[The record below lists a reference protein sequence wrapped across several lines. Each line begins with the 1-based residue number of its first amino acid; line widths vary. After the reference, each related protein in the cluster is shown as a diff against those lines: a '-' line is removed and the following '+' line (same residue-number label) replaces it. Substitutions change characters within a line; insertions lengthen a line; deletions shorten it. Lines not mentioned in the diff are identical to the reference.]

1 MNISVRIAVLLFI
14 VSPLIAQET
23 GSAPLRVQDAE
34 QADQTEIAAGEA
46 AVEEDAEAASPVEA
60 SDTGEADET
69 PPPPAKETP
78 LEMDIRT
85 STLAELAVWCKTLGL
100 SEGGSKEELANRLRD
115 YYKLPRPDGSPA
127 ADEKNRTIVI
137 EAARSAEY
145 FTLEVVDEDYAR
157 LKGNVTVS
165 LKDGEAVHRISAG
178 EILYNRTR
186 NWLSA
191 SGGVFYEKKEGDS
204 TETFRGDSIVV
215 DLDNWETILTNGQ
228 SQRAVSNADT
238 AYRFEGTV
246 ISVDTEESTVLTNAK
261 VSNAKTEE
269 PYWSLN
275 ASKMWLLPGSDWA
288 VANVVLRV
296 GEIPLLWLP
305 FFYLPSEEI
314 VFHPVVGVRT
324 REGSFFQTT
333 TYLLG
338 RPKVENSTETSFTN
352 MFGGG
357 SDTEKERKGLFLRS
371 TGKKAVSKN
380 EMRLSLLFDVYA
392 NLGAY
397 VGTEMSTP
405 SKGIFGPLELSAGMG
420 FTRNI
425 YSGNTPY
432 QNGEDSWNTDNR
444 IFSIPVPFRY
454 RLKTNSSL
462 SGKYGSF
469 RWNLPFYSDPFV
481 DQDFMDRSETLDW
494 LELLKGAS
502 AAEDTTTTDRTLSSY
517 SWTLN
522 SSISPKM
529 PAALYPYIAS
539 FSISSLNS
547 TLTFGRKQ
555 SAKITDGVSPN
566 RMFFYP
572 DKWTMYAI
580 SSALSGTVLSLGGT
594 RQASQDR
601 QPSQTAAQET
611 EADYLESAGVPI
623 PPWETPNQQ
632 DATRETLPTAEL
644 VPPVLRQTFTL
655 PVSGRTSFTI
665 DYRLNPTAAS
675 ELQFAQTQWVEVE
688 DINLED
694 RASILSTARGDGSV
708 GFTLAQTGGLYTTS
722 LRFSGTGAWQDYLFL
737 NEEIPAYDTESERDA
752 AYRRAYQQTQFSTSY
767 EYSAALKPFYT
778 SPIWGATSFQY
789 SLKGLMLKNEFDAQ
803 STIADP
809 EWKLTYGAWEK
820 EKIDSQQFSAN
831 VNASIMD
838 KVQNVTLTADMPP
851 KDMTITG
858 NATVRFWLSETN
870 VRGKIFNPF
879 VYEPLGLEDN
889 RKEDSLLPDK
899 RKRTFDP
906 LYFTQAVRY
915 AAQKDTF
922 WGGKSGA
929 TYSAQQYAVYDP
941 ELAEWTNLTSTLTL
955 GGFSATFTMLRSKKY
970 LLETSGWIQSQDT
983 ETLNPN
989 SFALRYAKN
998 FSQTSVWDN
1007 RLNFSFNMNSSLSLD
1022 LQRYTYSKFTFSL
1035 GFRLNIA
1042 QFMELNLSV
1051 NSENNVIY
1059 RYIQDIPMFSTG
1071 VELPGEKN
1079 VFIDLLNS
1087 FRFDD
1092 ESLRK
1097 ASGFKLKSFNLSV
1110 VHHLGDWDASLTMT
1124 LSPYLDTRSMPYV
1137 YRFNNKI
1144 TFLVKWTPI
1153 SELKTEIYRETDQ
1166 TTGQGK
1172 IIFK

>member
-1 MNISVRIAVLLFI
+1 LLFI

-23 GSAPLRVQDAE
+23 GGASARVQDSG
-34 QADQTEIAAGEA
+34 QADQMEIASGEA
-46 AVEEDAEAASPVEA
+46 DIEESVEADPPVETSGA
-60 SDTGEADET
+60 GDADET
-69 PPPPAKETP
+69 PLAPPAKETP
-78 LEMDIRT
+78 VEMDIRT
-85 STLAELAVWCKTLGL
+85 STLTELAVWCKTLGL

-115 YYKLPRPDGSPA
+115 YYKLPRPDGTPA
-127 ADEKNRTIVI
+127 ADEKSRTIVI

-157 LKGNVTVS
+157 LRGNVTVS

-191 SGGVFYEKKEGDS
+191 SGGVFYEKKEGDN
-204 TETFRGDSIVV
+204 TETFRGDSITV
-215 DLDNWETILTNGQ
+215 DIDNWETIVTNGQ
-228 SQRAVSNADT
+228 SQRTVSSANS

-246 ISVDTEESTVLTNAK
+246 ISIDAEESTVLTNAR
-261 VSNAKTEE
+261 VTNAKTDE
-269 PYWSLN
+269 PYWSLD
-275 ASKMWLLPGSDWA
+275 ASKMWLFPGSDWA
-288 VANVVLRV
+288 VANVTLRV
-296 GEIPLLWLP
+296 GEIPVLWLP

-338 RPKVENSTETSFTN
+338 RPKVENSTETSFTT
-352 MFGGG
+352 MFSGGE
-357 SDTEKERKGLFLRS
+357 DMEKERKGLFLRS
-371 TGKKAVSKN
+371 TGKKAVAKN

-397 VGTEMSTP
+397 VGAEMSAP
-405 SKGIFGPLELSAGMG
+405 SKGIFGPFELSAGMG

-432 QNGEDSWNTDNR
+432 QNGEASWNTDNR
-444 IFSIPVPFRY
+444 IFSTPVPFRY
-454 RLKTNSSL
+454 RLKTNGSL
-462 SGKYGSF
+462 SGRYGSF
-469 RWNLPFYSDPFV
+469 RWSLPFYSDPFV
-481 DQDFMDRSETLDW
+481 EQDFMDRSETLDW

-517 SWTLN
+517 AWTLN
-522 SSISPKM
+522 SSVSPKM
-529 PAALYPYIAS
+529 PAALHPYITS

-547 TLTFGRKQ
+547 NLAFGRKQ
-555 SAKITDGVSPN
+555 SVKITDGVSPN

-572 DKWTMYAI
+572 DKWTIYSI
-580 SSALSGTVLSLGGT
+580 SSAISGTVLSLGGT
-594 RQASQDR
+594 SQSSQALQASQAA
-601 QPSQTAAQET
+601 QKAAQKAAQET
-611 EADYLESAGVPI
+611 ETDYFEGAGVPI

-632 DATRETLPTAEL
+632 GAARETIPPTEL
-644 VPPVLRQTFTL
+644 IPPVLSQAFTL

-665 DYRLNPTAAS
+665 DYRLSPTAAS
-675 ELQFAQTQWVEVE
+675 ELQFAQTQWAEIE
-688 DINLED
+688 DIDLED
-694 RASILSTARGDGSV
+694 RASILSTVRGDGNI

-767 EYSAALKPFYT
+767 EYSATLKPFYT

-789 SLKGLMLKNEFDAQ
+789 NLKGLMLKNEFDSQ
-803 STIADP
+803 SAIANP
-809 EWKLTYGAWEK
+809 EWKLSYGAWEK

-838 KVQNVTLTADMPP
+838 KIQNVALTADIPP
-851 KDMTITG
+851 RDATIAG

-879 VYEPLGLEDN
+879 DYAPLGLEDN

-906 LYFTQAVRY
+906 FYFTQTFRY
-915 AAQKDTF
+915 AAPKDTF
-922 WGGKSGA
+922 WGGASGA

-955 GGFSATFTMLRSKKY
+955 GGFSATFIMLRSKKY
-970 LLETSGWIQSQDT
+970 TLETNGWAQSQDK
-983 ETLNPN
+983 ETLSPN

-998 FSQTSVWDN
+998 FPQTNIWDN
-1007 RLNFSFNMNSSLSLD
+1007 RMNFSFNMNSSLSLD

-1035 GFRLNIA
+1035 GLRLNIA
-1042 QFMELNLSV
+1042 QFMELNFSV

-1071 VELPGEKN
+1071 VELRGEKN

-1097 ASGFKLKSFNLSV
+1097 ASGFKLRSFNLSL

-1144 TFLVKWTPI
+1144 TFLVKWMPI

-1166 TTGQGK
+1166 TTGQDK

>member
-1 MNISVRIAVLLFI
+1 MKISNSIAVLLFI
-14 VSPLIAQET
+14 ISPLAAQESGT
-23 GSAPLRVQDAE
+23 TPLPIQDA
-34 QADQTEIAAGEA
+34 AQTETAPDDAL
-46 AVEEDAEAASPVEA
+46 EEMGAPATEA
-60 SDTGEADET
+60 SDAGEADEA
-69 PPPPAKETP
+69 PAASPAKETP

-85 STLAELAVWCKTLGL
+85 STLGELAGWCKTLGL
-100 SEGGSKEELANRLRD
+100 SEGGSKEDLANRLRD
-115 YYKLPRPDGSPA
+115 YFKLPHPDGSPA
-127 ADEKNRTIVI
+127 TDEKSRTIVI
-137 EAARSAEY
+137 ESARSADY
-145 FTLEVVDEDYAR
+145 FTLEVVNEDYAR

-191 SGGVFYEKKEGDS
+191 SGGVFYEKKEGDN
-204 TETFRGDSIVV
+204 TETFRGDSITV
-215 DLDNWETILTNGQ
+215 DIDNWETIITNGQ
-228 SQRAVSNADT
+228 SQHAVSSADS

-246 ISVDTEESTVLTNAK
+246 ISIDAEESTVLTNAK
-261 VSNAKTEE
+261 VTNAKTDE

-275 ASKMWLLPGSDWA
+275 ASKMWLLSGSDWA

-296 GEIPLLWLP
+296 GEIPVLWLP

-338 RPKVENSTETSFTN
+338 RPKVESSTETSFTT

-357 SDTEKERKGLFLRS
+357 SDMEKERKGLFLRS
-371 TGKKAVSKN
+371 TGKKAVPKN
-380 EMRLSLLFDVYA
+380 ETRLSLLFDVYA

-397 VGTEMSTP
+397 AGTELSAP
-405 SKGIFGPLELSAGMG
+405 SKGILGPLELSAGIG

-432 QNGEDSWNTDNR
+432 QNGEDTWNTDNR
-444 IFSIPVPFRY
+444 IFSISIPFRY
-454 RLKTNSSL
+454 RLKTSGSL

-494 LELLKGAS
+494 LELLKGTS
-502 AAEDTTTTDRTLSSY
+502 TAEDTTTIDRTLSSY

-529 PAALYPYIAS
+529 PAALHPYITS
-539 FSISSLNS
+539 FSISNLNS
-547 TLTFGRKQ
+547 NLAFGRKQ
-555 SAKITDGVSPN
+555 SVKITDGVSPN
-566 RMFFYP
+566 RVFFYP
-572 DKWTMYAI
+572 DKWTMYSI
-580 SSALSGTVLSLGGT
+580 SSAISGTVLTLGGT
-594 RQASQDR
+594 
-601 QPSQTAAQET
+601 SQTRPANSSAQEAET
-611 EADYLESAGVPI
+611 DYLEGAGVPVS
-623 PPWETPNQQ
+623 PWETLERQG
-632 DATRETLPTAEL
+632 AVRETLPPTEL
-644 VPPVLRQTFTL
+644 VPPVLSQTFTL
-655 PVSGRTSFTI
+655 PASGKTSFTI
-665 DYRLNPTAAS
+665 DYRLSPTAAS
-675 ELQFAQTQWVEVE
+675 ELQFAQTQWTEID
-688 DINLED
+688 DINWGD

-767 EYSAALKPFYT
+767 EYSATLKPFYV

-803 STIADP
+803 SAIGNP
-809 EWKLTYGAWEK
+809 EWKLIYGAWEK

-838 KVQNVTLTADMPP
+838 KVQNFTLTTDLPP
-851 KDMTITG
+851 KDATISG
-858 NATVRFWLSETN
+858 SATARFWLSETN

-879 VYEPLGLEDN
+879 VYAPLGLEDN

-906 LYFTQAVRY
+906 LYFTQTFRY

-955 GGFSATFTMLRSKKY
+955 GGFSATFIMLRAKKY
-970 LLETSGWIQSQDT
+970 VLEANGWMQSQA
-983 ETLNPN
+983 EEALNPN
-989 SFALRYAKN
+989 SFALRYVKN
-998 FSQTSVWDN
+998 FAQTSLWDD
-1007 RLNFSFNMNSSLSLD
+1007 RLNFSLNLNSSLSLD

-1042 QFMELNLSV
+1042 QFVELNFSV

-1071 VELPGEKN
+1071 VDLPGEKN

-1092 ESLRK
+1092 EALRK
-1097 ASGFKLKSFNLSV
+1097 ASGFKLRSFNLSV

-1153 SELKTEIYRETDQ
+1153 SELKTELYRETDQ
-1166 TTGQGK
+1166 TTGEDR